1 MLKTLGRININNYL
15 MHILKMYMM
24 FSEVINIIFYELDKH
39 VLYLFMF
46 I

>member
-1 MLKTLGRININNYL
+1 MLKTLGKININNYL

-39 VLYLFMF
+39 VLYFFMF

>member
-1 MLKTLGRININNYL
+1 MLKTLGKININNYL
-15 MHILKMYMM
+15 MHIWKMYMR
-24 FSEVINIIFYELDKH
+24 FSEIINIIFYELDKH